1 MHSCDCST
9 YEVVARELLQVH
21 VQPGLQ
27 HETLYAKAKPN
38 QATKQN
44 EQNQL
49 INKQTQRN
57 VIM

>member
-44 EQNQL
+44 EQN
-49 INKQTQRN
+49 
-57 VIM
+57 